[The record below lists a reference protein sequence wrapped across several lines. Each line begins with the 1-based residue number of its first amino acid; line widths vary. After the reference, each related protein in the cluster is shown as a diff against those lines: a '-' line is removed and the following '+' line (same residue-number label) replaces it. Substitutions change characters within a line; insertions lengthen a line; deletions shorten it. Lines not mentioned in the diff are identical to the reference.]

1 MQAIAN
7 EDRDE
12 ITYDFIDNLSD
23 RLHEQWTVF
32 LEGFGAAF
40 KMSGLTHMPCDVT
53 MIFDSYMEFVKK
65 RLDEEGWTDEPAD
78 RRSEQRKWLGHAV
91 MLVRDF
97 PSWSNARIARE
108 VGKHPST
115 LCRSSEF
122 QAVADQY
129 RNGTGD
135 KEGE

>member
-1 MQAIAN
+1 MQTTAN

-65 RLDEEGWTDEPAD
+65 RLDEEGWTYEPAD